1 MEETKNK
8 SSPVIRLTNVRKE
21 YVVGDSHIHALDGV
35 SLTVSPGEFV
45 CISGRSGSGKSTM
58 LNMLAGLEKP
68 TSGEIVILDKHIENM
83 SESARIRFR
92 RQYIGFVFQS
102 YNLMPQYTA
111 VENVELPLMLR
122 GVGRRERR
130 RQALAVME
138 QVGIVSH
145 AEHKPSELSG
155 GQQQRVGIARA
166 LITKPP
172 IVFADEL
179 TGNLD
184 TKTSAE
190 IMDLLTRLFRSS
202 GTTFLLVSHD
212 PDMSRYTDRTIHLLD
227 GKIISEEKNQSV
239 RRARGRKFKE
249 GARNWCCFCCLR
261 PSCARRRWRSTRS
274 SCTGSG
280 ISAGSVWRA
289 TAF

>member
-8 SSPVIRLTNVRKE
+8 AAPVIRLQDVRKE

-122 GVGRRERR
+122 GIGKRERR
-130 RQALAVME
+130 KQALAVME

-190 IMDLLTRLFRSS
+190 IMDLLTGLFRSS
-202 GTTFLLVSHD
+202 GTTLLS
-212 PDMSRYTDRTIHLLD
+212 I
-227 GKIISEEKNQSV
+227 
-239 RRARGRKFKE
+239 
-249 GARNWCCFCCLR
+249 
-261 PSCARRRWRSTRS
+261 
-274 SCTGSG
+274 
-280 ISAGSVWRA
+280 
-289 TAF
+289 

>member
-8 SSPVIRLTNVRKE
+8 AAPVIRLQDVRKE

-35 SLTVSPGEFV
+35 SLSVSPGEFV

-122 GVGRRERR
+122 GVGRKERR

-145 AEHKPSELSG
+145 AAHKPSELSG

-190 IMDLLTRLFRSS
+190 IMDLLTGLFRSS
-202 GTTFLLVSHD
+202 GTTFMLVSHD

-239 RRARGRKFKE
+239 RR
-249 GARNWCCFCCLR
+249 
-261 PSCARRRWRSTRS
+261 
-274 SCTGSG
+274 
-280 ISAGSVWRA
+280 
-289 TAF
+289 

>member
-1 MEETKNK
+1 MEETKNRAA
-8 SSPVIRLTNVRKE
+8 PVIRLQDVRKE

-35 SLTVSPGEFV
+35 SLTVCPGEFV

-68 TSGEIVILDKHIENM
+68 SAGEIVILDKHIENM

-122 GVGRRERR
+122 GVGRKERR

-145 AEHKPSELSG
+145 AAHKPSELSG

-190 IMDLLTRLFRSS
+190 IMDLLTELFRAG

-227 GKIISEEKNQSV
+227 GKIISEETNQSV
-239 RRARGRKFKE
+239 RR
-249 GARNWCCFCCLR
+249 
-261 PSCARRRWRSTRS
+261 
-274 SCTGSG
+274 
-280 ISAGSVWRA
+280 
-289 TAF
+289 

>member
-1 MEETKNK
+1 MEETKNIAA
-8 SSPVIRLTNVRKE
+8 PVIRLQDVRKE

-190 IMDLLTRLFRSS
+190 IMDLLTGLFRSS
-202 GTTFLLVSHD
+202 GTTFMLVSHD
-212 PDMSRYTDRTIHLLD
+212 PDMSQYTDRTIHLLD
-227 GKIISEEKNQSV
+227 GKIISEETNQSV
-239 RRARGRKFKE
+239 RR
-249 GARNWCCFCCLR
+249 
-261 PSCARRRWRSTRS
+261 
-274 SCTGSG
+274 
-280 ISAGSVWRA
+280 
-289 TAF
+289 

>member
-8 SSPVIRLTNVRKE
+8 AAPVIRLQDVRKE

-35 SLTVSPGEFV
+35 SLTVSHGEFV

-122 GVGRRERR
+122 GIGKRERR
-130 RQALAVME
+130 KQALAVME

-190 IMDLLTRLFRSS
+190 IMDLLTGLFRSS

-227 GKIISEEKNQSV
+227 GKIISEETNQSV
-239 RRARGRKFKE
+239 RR
-249 GARNWCCFCCLR
+249 
-261 PSCARRRWRSTRS
+261 
-274 SCTGSG
+274 
-280 ISAGSVWRA
+280 
-289 TAF
+289 

>member
-21 YVVGDSHIHALDGV
+21 YVVGESHIHALDGV
-35 SLTVSPGEFV
+35 SLSVSPGEFV

-122 GVGRRERR
+122 GIGKRERR
-130 RQALAVME
+130 KQALAVME

-190 IMDLLTRLFRSS
+190 IMDLLTELFRAG

-239 RRARGRKFKE
+239 RR
-249 GARNWCCFCCLR
+249 
-261 PSCARRRWRSTRS
+261 
-274 SCTGSG
+274 
-280 ISAGSVWRA
+280 
-289 TAF
+289 

>member
-8 SSPVIRLTNVRKE
+8 AAPVIRLQDVRKE
-21 YVVGDSHIHALDGV
+21 YIVGDSHIHALDGV

-122 GVGRRERR
+122 GMGRKERR
-130 RQALAVME
+130 KQALAVME

-190 IMDLLTRLFRSS
+190 IMDLLTGLFRSS
-202 GTTFLLVSHD
+202 GTTFMLVSHD
-212 PDMSRYTDRTIHLLD
+212 PDMSQYTDRTIHLLD
-227 GKIISEEKNQSV
+227 GKIISEETNQSV
-239 RRARGRKFKE
+239 RR
-249 GARNWCCFCCLR
+249 
-261 PSCARRRWRSTRS
+261 
-274 SCTGSG
+274 
-280 ISAGSVWRA
+280 
-289 TAF
+289 

>member
-8 SSPVIRLTNVRKE
+8 AAPVIRLQDVRKE

-35 SLTVSPGEFV
+35 SLSVSPGEFV

-68 TSGEIVILDKHIENM
+68 SGGEIVILDKHMEKM

-122 GVGRRERR
+122 GIGNRERR
-130 RQALAVME
+130 KQALSVME

-190 IMDLLTRLFRSS
+190 IMDLLTGLFRSS
-202 GTTFLLVSHD
+202 GTTFMLVSHD

-227 GKIISEEKNQSV
+227 GKIISEEANQSV
-239 RRARGRKFKE
+239 RR
-249 GARNWCCFCCLR
+249 
-261 PSCARRRWRSTRS
+261 
-274 SCTGSG
+274 
-280 ISAGSVWRA
+280 
-289 TAF
+289 

>member
-8 SSPVIRLTNVRKE
+8 AAPVIRLQDVRKE

-83 SESARIRFR
+83 SEGARIRFR

-122 GVGRRERR
+122 GIGKRERR
-130 RQALAVME
+130 KQALAVME

-172 IVFADEL
+172 IIFADEL

-190 IMDLLTRLFRSS
+190 IMDLLTGLFRGN
-202 GTTFLLVSHD
+202 GTTFMLVSHD

-227 GKIISEEKNQSV
+227 GKIIREETNQSV
-239 RRARGRKFKE
+239 RR
-249 GARNWCCFCCLR
+249 
-261 PSCARRRWRSTRS
+261 
-274 SCTGSG
+274 
-280 ISAGSVWRA
+280 
-289 TAF
+289 

>member
-8 SSPVIRLTNVRKE
+8 AAPVFRLQDVRKE

-122 GVGRRERR
+122 GIGKRERR
-130 RQALAVME
+130 KQALAVME

-190 IMDLLTRLFRSS
+190 IMDLLTGLFRSS
-202 GTTFLLVSHD
+202 GTTFMLVSHD
-212 PDMSRYTDRTIHLLD
+212 PDMSQYTDRTIHLLD
-227 GKIISEEKNQSV
+227 GKIISEETNQSV
-239 RRARGRKFKE
+239 RR
-249 GARNWCCFCCLR
+249 
-261 PSCARRRWRSTRS
+261 
-274 SCTGSG
+274 
-280 ISAGSVWRA
+280 
-289 TAF
+289 

>member
-8 SSPVIRLTNVRKE
+8 AAPVIRLQDVRKE

-122 GVGRRERR
+122 GIGKRERR
-130 RQALAVME
+130 KQALAVME

-190 IMDLLTRLFRSS
+190 IMDLLTGLFRSS
-202 GTTFLLVSHD
+202 GTTFMLVWHD
-212 PDMSRYTDRTIHLLD
+212 PDMSQYTDRTIHLLD
-227 GKIISEEKNQSV
+227 GKIISEETNQSV
-239 RRARGRKFKE
+239 RR
-249 GARNWCCFCCLR
+249 
-261 PSCARRRWRSTRS
+261 
-274 SCTGSG
+274 
-280 ISAGSVWRA
+280 
-289 TAF
+289 

>member
-8 SSPVIRLTNVRKE
+8 AAPVIRLQDVRKE

-68 TSGEIVILDKHIENM
+68 SAGEIVILDKHIESM

-122 GVGRRERR
+122 GVGRKERR

-190 IMDLLTRLFRSS
+190 IMDLLTGLFRSS

-227 GKIISEEKNQSV
+227 GKIISEETNQSV
-239 RRARGRKFKE
+239 RR
-249 GARNWCCFCCLR
+249 
-261 PSCARRRWRSTRS
+261 
-274 SCTGSG
+274 
-280 ISAGSVWRA
+280 
-289 TAF
+289 

>member
-8 SSPVIRLTNVRKE
+8 AAPVIRLQDVRKE

-35 SLTVSPGEFV
+35 SLSVSPGEFV

-190 IMDLLTRLFRSS
+190 IMDLLTGLFRSS
-202 GTTFLLVSHD
+202 GTTFMLVSHD
-212 PDMSRYTDRTIHLLD
+212 PDMSQYTDRTIHLLD
-227 GKIISEEKNQSV
+227 GKIISEETNQSV
-239 RRARGRKFKE
+239 RR
-249 GARNWCCFCCLR
+249 
-261 PSCARRRWRSTRS
+261 
-274 SCTGSG
+274 
-280 ISAGSVWRA
+280 
-289 TAF
+289 

>member
-8 SSPVIRLTNVRKE
+8 AAPVIRLQDVRKE

-83 SESARIRFR
+83 SEGARIRFR

-122 GVGRRERR
+122 GIGKRERR
-130 RQALAVME
+130 KQALAVME

-190 IMDLLTRLFRSS
+190 IMDLLTGLFRSS
-202 GTTFLLVSHD
+202 GTTFMLVSHD
-212 PDMSRYTDRTIHLLD
+212 PDMSQYTDRTIHLLD
-227 GKIISEEKNQSV
+227 GKIISEETNQSV
-239 RRARGRKFKE
+239 RR
-249 GARNWCCFCCLR
+249 
-261 PSCARRRWRSTRS
+261 
-274 SCTGSG
+274 
-280 ISAGSVWRA
+280 
-289 TAF
+289 

>member
-8 SSPVIRLTNVRKE
+8 AAPVIRLQDVRKE

-122 GVGRRERR
+122 GIGKRERR
-130 RQALAVME
+130 KQALAVME

-190 IMDLLTRLFRSS
+190 IMDLLTGLFRES

-239 RRARGRKFKE
+239 RR
-249 GARNWCCFCCLR
+249 
-261 PSCARRRWRSTRS
+261 
-274 SCTGSG
+274 
-280 ISAGSVWRA
+280 
-289 TAF
+289 

>member
-21 YVVGDSHIHALDGV
+21 YVVGESHIHALDGV

-122 GVGRRERR
+122 GIGKRERR
-130 RQALAVME
+130 KQALAVME

-190 IMDLLTRLFRSS
+190 IMDLLTGLFRKS
-202 GTTFLLVSHD
+202 GTTFMLVSHD

-227 GKIISEEKNQSV
+227 GKIISEETNQSV
-239 RRARGRKFKE
+239 RR
-249 GARNWCCFCCLR
+249 
-261 PSCARRRWRSTRS
+261 
-274 SCTGSG
+274 
-280 ISAGSVWRA
+280 
-289 TAF
+289 

>member
-8 SSPVIRLTNVRKE
+8 AAPVIRLQDVRKE

-122 GVGRRERR
+122 GIGKRERR
-130 RQALAVME
+130 KQALSVME

-190 IMDLLTRLFRSS
+190 IMDLLTGLFRSS
-202 GTTFLLVSHD
+202 GTTFMLVSHD
-212 PDMSRYTDRTIHLLD
+212 PDMSQYTDRTIHLLD
-227 GKIISEEKNQSV
+227 GKIISEEANQSV
-239 RRARGRKFKE
+239 RR
-249 GARNWCCFCCLR
+249 
-261 PSCARRRWRSTRS
+261 
-274 SCTGSG
+274 
-280 ISAGSVWRA
+280 
-289 TAF
+289 

>member
-8 SSPVIRLTNVRKE
+8 AAPVIRLQDVRKE

-122 GVGRRERR
+122 GIGKRERR
-130 RQALAVME
+130 KQALAVME

-190 IMDLLTRLFRSS
+190 IMDLLTGLFRSS
-202 GTTFLLVSHD
+202 GTTFMLVSHD
-212 PDMSRYTDRTIHLLD
+212 PEMSQYTDRTIHLLD
-227 GKIISEEKNQSV
+227 GKIISEETNQSV
-239 RRARGRKFKE
+239 RR
-249 GARNWCCFCCLR
+249 
-261 PSCARRRWRSTRS
+261 
-274 SCTGSG
+274 
-280 ISAGSVWRA
+280 
-289 TAF
+289 

>member
-1 MEETKNK
+1 MEEMKNRAA
-8 SSPVIRLTNVRKE
+8 PVIQLQDVRKE

-122 GVGRRERR
+122 GIGKRERR
-130 RQALAVME
+130 KQALAVME

-190 IMDLLTRLFRSS
+190 IMDLLTGLFRSS
-202 GTTFLLVSHD
+202 GTTFMLVSHD
-212 PDMSRYTDRTIHLLD
+212 PDMSQYTDRTIHLLD
-227 GKIISEEKNQSV
+227 GKIISEETNQSV
-239 RRARGRKFKE
+239 RR
-249 GARNWCCFCCLR
+249 
-261 PSCARRRWRSTRS
+261 
-274 SCTGSG
+274 
-280 ISAGSVWRA
+280 
-289 TAF
+289 

>member
-1 MEETKNK
+1 MEETKNRAA
-8 SSPVIRLTNVRKE
+8 PVIQLQDVRKE

-35 SLTVSPGEFV
+35 SLTVTPGEFV

-122 GVGRRERR
+122 GIGKRERR
-130 RQALAVME
+130 KQALAVME

-190 IMDLLTRLFRSS
+190 IMDLLTGLFRSS
-202 GTTFLLVSHD
+202 GTTFMLVSHD
-212 PDMSRYTDRTIHLLD
+212 PDMSQYTDRTIHLLD
-227 GKIISEEKNQSV
+227 GKIISEEANQSV
-239 RRARGRKFKE
+239 RR
-249 GARNWCCFCCLR
+249 
-261 PSCARRRWRSTRS
+261 
-274 SCTGSG
+274 
-280 ISAGSVWRA
+280 
-289 TAF
+289 

>member
-8 SSPVIRLTNVRKE
+8 AAPVIQLQDVRKE

-122 GVGRRERR
+122 GIGKRERR
-130 RQALAVME
+130 KQALAVME

-190 IMDLLTRLFRSS
+190 IMDLLTGLFRSS
-202 GTTFLLVSHD
+202 GTTFMLVSHD

-239 RRARGRKFKE
+239 RR
-249 GARNWCCFCCLR
+249 
-261 PSCARRRWRSTRS
+261 
-274 SCTGSG
+274 
-280 ISAGSVWRA
+280 
-289 TAF
+289 

>member
-8 SSPVIRLTNVRKE
+8 AASVIRLQDVRKE

-122 GVGRRERR
+122 GMGQKERR
-130 RQALAVME
+130 KQALAVME

-190 IMDLLTRLFRSS
+190 IMDLLTGLFRSS
-202 GTTFLLVSHD
+202 GTTFMLVSHD
-212 PDMSRYTDRTIHLLD
+212 PDMSQYTDRTIHLLD
-227 GKIISEEKNQSV
+227 GKIISEETNQSV
-239 RRARGRKFKE
+239 RR
-249 GARNWCCFCCLR
+249 
-261 PSCARRRWRSTRS
+261 
-274 SCTGSG
+274 
-280 ISAGSVWRA
+280 
-289 TAF
+289 

>member
-8 SSPVIRLTNVRKE
+8 AAPVIRLQDVRKE
-21 YVVGDSHIHALDGV
+21 YIVGDSHIHALDGV

-122 GVGRRERR
+122 GVGRKERR

-172 IVFADEL
+172 IIFADEL

-190 IMDLLTRLFRSS
+190 IMDLLTGLFRES
-202 GTTFLLVSHD
+202 GTTFMLVSHD
-212 PDMSRYTDRTIHLLD
+212 PDMSQYTDRTIHLLD
-227 GKIISEEKNQSV
+227 GKIISEETNQSV
-239 RRARGRKFKE
+239 RR
-249 GARNWCCFCCLR
+249 
-261 PSCARRRWRSTRS
+261 
-274 SCTGSG
+274 
-280 ISAGSVWRA
+280 
-289 TAF
+289 

>member
-8 SSPVIRLTNVRKE
+8 AAPVIRLQDVRKE

-122 GVGRRERR
+122 GIGKRERR
-130 RQALAVME
+130 KQALAVME

-190 IMDLLTRLFRSS
+190 IMDLLTGLFSSS
-202 GTTFLLVSHD
+202 GTTFMLVSHD
-212 PDMSRYTDRTIHLLD
+212 PDMSQYTDRTIHLLD
-227 GKIISEEKNQSV
+227 GKIISEETNQSV
-239 RRARGRKFKE
+239 RR
-249 GARNWCCFCCLR
+249 
-261 PSCARRRWRSTRS
+261 
-274 SCTGSG
+274 
-280 ISAGSVWRA
+280 
-289 TAF
+289 

>member
-8 SSPVIRLTNVRKE
+8 AAPVIRLQDVRKE

-83 SESARIRFR
+83 SEGARIRFR

-122 GVGRRERR
+122 GMGKRERR
-130 RQALAVME
+130 KQALAVME

-190 IMDLLTRLFRSS
+190 IMDLLTELFRAG

-239 RRARGRKFKE
+239 RR
-249 GARNWCCFCCLR
+249 
-261 PSCARRRWRSTRS
+261 
-274 SCTGSG
+274 
-280 ISAGSVWRA
+280 
-289 TAF
+289 

>member
-8 SSPVIRLTNVRKE
+8 SSPVIRLTDVRKE
-21 YVVGDSHIHALDGV
+21 YIVGDSHIHALDGV

-122 GVGRRERR
+122 GIGKRERR
-130 RQALAVME
+130 KQALSVME

-166 LITKPP
+166 LITRPP

-190 IMDLLTRLFRSS
+190 IMDLLTGLFRSS
-202 GTTFLLVSHD
+202 GTTFMLVSHD

-227 GKIISEEKNQSV
+227 GKIISEEANQSV
-239 RRARGRKFKE
+239 RR
-249 GARNWCCFCCLR
+249 
-261 PSCARRRWRSTRS
+261 
-274 SCTGSG
+274 
-280 ISAGSVWRA
+280 
-289 TAF
+289 

>member
-8 SSPVIRLTNVRKE
+8 AAPVIQLQDVRKE

-35 SLTVSPGEFV
+35 SLTVRPGEFV

-122 GVGRRERR
+122 GIGKRERR
-130 RQALAVME
+130 KQALAVME

-172 IVFADEL
+172 IIFADEL

-190 IMDLLTRLFRSS
+190 IMDLLTSLFRSS
-202 GTTFLLVSHD
+202 GTTFMLVSHD

-227 GKIISEEKNQSV
+227 GNIISEEKNQSV
-239 RRARGRKFKE
+239 RR
-249 GARNWCCFCCLR
+249 
-261 PSCARRRWRSTRS
+261 
-274 SCTGSG
+274 
-280 ISAGSVWRA
+280 
-289 TAF
+289 

>member
-8 SSPVIRLTNVRKE
+8 AAPVIRLQDVRKE

-68 TSGEIVILDKHIENM
+68 SGGEIVILDKHIENM

-122 GVGRRERR
+122 GIGKRERR
-130 RQALAVME
+130 KQALAVME

-190 IMDLLTRLFRSS
+190 IMDLLTGLFRSS
-202 GTTFLLVSHD
+202 GTTFMLVSHD
-212 PDMSRYTDRTIHLLD
+212 PDMSQYTDRTIHLLD
-227 GKIISEEKNQSV
+227 GKIISEEANQSV
-239 RRARGRKFKE
+239 RR
-249 GARNWCCFCCLR
+249 
-261 PSCARRRWRSTRS
+261 
-274 SCTGSG
+274 
-280 ISAGSVWRA
+280 
-289 TAF
+289 

>member
-8 SSPVIRLTNVRKE
+8 AAPVIRLQDVRKE

-83 SESARIRFR
+83 SEGARIRFR

-122 GVGRRERR
+122 GIGKRERR
-130 RQALAVME
+130 KQALAVME

-166 LITKPP
+166 LITRPP

-190 IMDLLTRLFRSS
+190 IMDLLTGLFRSS
-202 GTTFLLVSHD
+202 GTTFMLVSHD
-212 PDMSRYTDRTIHLLD
+212 PDMSQYTDRTIHLLD
-227 GKIISEEKNQSV
+227 GKIISEETNQSV
-239 RRARGRKFKE
+239 RR
-249 GARNWCCFCCLR
+249 
-261 PSCARRRWRSTRS
+261 
-274 SCTGSG
+274 
-280 ISAGSVWRA
+280 
-289 TAF
+289 

>member
-1 MEETKNK
+1 MLQIK
-8 SSPVIRLTNVRKE
+8 SISKRYKT
-21 YVVGDSHIHALDGV
+21 GDFVQQALDKV
-35 SLTVSPGEFV
+35 SLNLRDSEFV
-45 CISGRSGSGKSTM
+45 AILGPSGSGKTTLLNIIGGLDRYDDGDLVINGIST
-58 LNMLAGLEKP
+58 
-68 TSGEIVILDKHIENM
+68 
-83 SESARIRFR
+83 
-92 RQYIGFVFQS
+92 RQYKDRDWDSYRNHTIGFVFQS

-122 GVGRRERR
+122 GIGKRERR
-130 RQALAVME
+130 KQALAVME

-172 IVFADEL
+172 IIFADEL

-190 IMDLLTRLFRSS
+190 IMDLLTGLFRSS
-202 GTTFLLVSHD
+202 GTTFMLVSHD

-227 GKIISEEKNQSV
+227 GKIISEETNQSV
-239 RRARGRKFKE
+239 RR
-249 GARNWCCFCCLR
+249 
-261 PSCARRRWRSTRS
+261 
-274 SCTGSG
+274 
-280 ISAGSVWRA
+280 
-289 TAF
+289 

>member
-8 SSPVIRLTNVRKE
+8 AAPVIRLQDVRKE

-190 IMDLLTRLFRSS
+190 IMDLLTGLFRES
-202 GTTFLLVSHD
+202 GTTFMLVSHD
-212 PDMSRYTDRTIHLLD
+212 PDMSQYTDRTIHLLD
-227 GKIISEEKNQSV
+227 GKIISEETNQSV
-239 RRARGRKFKE
+239 RR
-249 GARNWCCFCCLR
+249 
-261 PSCARRRWRSTRS
+261 
-274 SCTGSG
+274 
-280 ISAGSVWRA
+280 
-289 TAF
+289 

>member
-8 SSPVIRLTNVRKE
+8 AAPVIRLQDVRKE

-122 GVGRRERR
+122 GIGKRERR
-130 RQALAVME
+130 KQALAVME

-190 IMDLLTRLFRSS
+190 IMDLLTGLFRSS
-202 GTTFLLVSHD
+202 GTTFMLVSHD
-212 PDMSRYTDRTIHLLD
+212 PDMSQYTDRKIHLLD
-227 GKIISEEKNQSV
+227 GKIISEETNQSV
-239 RRARGRKFKE
+239 RR
-249 GARNWCCFCCLR
+249 
-261 PSCARRRWRSTRS
+261 
-274 SCTGSG
+274 
-280 ISAGSVWRA
+280 
-289 TAF
+289 

>member
-8 SSPVIRLTNVRKE
+8 AAPVIRLQDVRKE

-122 GVGRRERR
+122 GIGKRERR
-130 RQALAVME
+130 KQALAVME

-172 IVFADEL
+172 IIFADEL

-190 IMDLLTRLFRSS
+190 IMDLLTGLFRSS
-202 GTTFLLVSHD
+202 GTTFMLVSHD

-227 GKIISEEKNQSV
+227 GNIISEETNQSV
-239 RRARGRKFKE
+239 RR
-249 GARNWCCFCCLR
+249 
-261 PSCARRRWRSTRS
+261 
-274 SCTGSG
+274 
-280 ISAGSVWRA
+280 
-289 TAF
+289 

>member
-8 SSPVIRLTNVRKE
+8 AAPVIRLQDVRKE

-190 IMDLLTRLFRSS
+190 IMDLLTGLFRSS
-202 GTTFLLVSHD
+202 GTTFMLVSHD
-212 PDMSRYTDRTIHLLD
+212 PDMSQYTDRTIHLLD
-227 GKIISEEKNQSV
+227 GKIISEETNQSM
-239 RRARGRKFKE
+239 RR
-249 GARNWCCFCCLR
+249 
-261 PSCARRRWRSTRS
+261 
-274 SCTGSG
+274 
-280 ISAGSVWRA
+280 
-289 TAF
+289 

>member
-8 SSPVIRLTNVRKE
+8 AAPVIRLQDVRKE

-68 TSGEIVILDKHIENM
+68 TSGEIVILDKHIESM

-122 GVGRRERR
+122 GVGRKERR

-190 IMDLLTRLFRSS
+190 IMDLLTGLFRSS

-239 RRARGRKFKE
+239 RR
-249 GARNWCCFCCLR
+249 
-261 PSCARRRWRSTRS
+261 
-274 SCTGSG
+274 
-280 ISAGSVWRA
+280 
-289 TAF
+289 

>member
-8 SSPVIRLTNVRKE
+8 AAPVIQLQDVRKE

-122 GVGRRERR
+122 GIGKRERR
-130 RQALAVME
+130 KQALAVME

-172 IVFADEL
+172 IIFADEL

-190 IMDLLTRLFRSS
+190 IMDLLTGLFRSS
-202 GTTFLLVSHD
+202 GTTFMLVSHD

-227 GKIISEEKNQSV
+227 GKIISEETNQSV
-239 RRARGRKFKE
+239 RR
-249 GARNWCCFCCLR
+249 
-261 PSCARRRWRSTRS
+261 
-274 SCTGSG
+274 
-280 ISAGSVWRA
+280 
-289 TAF
+289 

>member
-8 SSPVIRLTNVRKE
+8 AAPVIRLQDVRKE

-122 GVGRRERR
+122 GIGKRERR
-130 RQALAVME
+130 KQALAVME

-145 AEHKPSELSG
+145 EEHKPSELSG

-190 IMDLLTRLFRSS
+190 IMDLLTGLFRSS
-202 GTTFLLVSHD
+202 GTTFMLVSHD
-212 PDMSRYTDRTIHLLD
+212 PDMSQYTDRTIHLLD
-227 GKIISEEKNQSV
+227 GKIISEETNQSV
-239 RRARGRKFKE
+239 RR
-249 GARNWCCFCCLR
+249 
-261 PSCARRRWRSTRS
+261 
-274 SCTGSG
+274 
-280 ISAGSVWRA
+280 
-289 TAF
+289 

>member
-1 MEETKNK
+1 MEETKNRAA
-8 SSPVIRLTNVRKE
+8 PVIRLQDVRKE

-45 CISGRSGSGKSTM
+45 CISGRSGSGQSTM

-122 GVGRRERR
+122 GIGKRERR
-130 RQALAVME
+130 KQALAVME

-190 IMDLLTRLFRSS
+190 IMDLLTGLFRES
-202 GTTFLLVSHD
+202 GTTFMLVSHD
-212 PDMSRYTDRTIHLLD
+212 PDMSQYTDRTIHLLD
-227 GKIISEEKNQSV
+227 GKIISEETNQSV
-239 RRARGRKFKE
+239 RR
-249 GARNWCCFCCLR
+249 
-261 PSCARRRWRSTRS
+261 
-274 SCTGSG
+274 
-280 ISAGSVWRA
+280 
-289 TAF
+289 

>member
-1 MEETKNK
+1 MEETKNRAA
-8 SSPVIRLTNVRKE
+8 PVIRLQDVRKE

-122 GVGRRERR
+122 GIGKRERR
-130 RQALAVME
+130 KQALAVME

-172 IVFADEL
+172 IIFADEL

-190 IMDLLTRLFRSS
+190 IMDLLTGLFRGN
-202 GTTFLLVSHD
+202 GTTFMLVSHD

-227 GKIISEEKNQSV
+227 GKIISEETNQSV
-239 RRARGRKFKE
+239 RR
-249 GARNWCCFCCLR
+249 
-261 PSCARRRWRSTRS
+261 
-274 SCTGSG
+274 
-280 ISAGSVWRA
+280 
-289 TAF
+289 